1 MAALL
6 RVHFLFE
13 LLVVEWTELSPAPP
27 RGAPDKERAAPPAPH
42 AAPMRD
48 SLLMREFSMSETELV
63 AETDSMGDEAVD
75 AVNAQMQAQAMY
87 MCRMRDLLEEQLE
100 AYQAIGAYAIIGC
113 EPGAHSPTSSPTSLQ
128 PHASSLQPH
137 TSSLRPRPP
146 ARDPMPAGVC
156 DKDVVSA
163 YREAAKRL
171 HPDRGGDKESFQRL
185 QSAYS
190 QVVTARKASNG
201 SFGDNVGEGGTKAG
215 RGRRGSKGGKAGKG
229 GKGADKKG
237 AAGGDA
243 AKGETAAAEGS
254 HEGEVEGGGEG
265 EGGGEEEEGK
275 GGSSK
280 AGTEGG
286 ASEEG
291 VADIPAQIAD
301 PDATKPEDWDDED
314 DGEWEPPLIDN
325 PEFNEAATAEKEEEE
340 EEERDDETVAAGAA
354 EEGEV
359 SDGEVEP
366 PVPPP
371 MKGAAAAAAEAAAE
385 AEGGL
390 GDLAEGGEAMSAEEM
405 CKAAEAAA
413 EAARACAASARIGR
427 RVAALGGGGWE
438 VLCDCA
444 QCVLRCSKSAA
455 LKSAA
460 VGSAAMDSPSI
471 SSAALDAAAG
481 RRLGRRGERELRALT
496 EALMAAVR
504 QARCA
509 VLASSVCASKSSDA
523 AGLVMSLAQLPP
535 AEEAM
540 RSAAGAASL
549 SSLMVRVAEVLA
561 DMSAAVGEAAEHAMS
576 TAVAVAEME
585 RQAAVVKALAAQAE
599 VIDSDDDD
607 DDNDEPPEKEA
618 AKEAAEKEAAA
629 AKAKAE
635 EEAAEK
641 EGPPLSAA
649 AKRRVENARWL
660 RKVSGELCESQAQ
673 IIRLVSATPQLLP
686 RVSVPKKEGV
696 FEQVAALLD
705 AALRPVEREWYER
718 GLRADCV
725 TAAAAPLGEG
735 DGGGGEGGGGEGDGS
750 GGSSGSG
757 GGGDGEGGGESG
769 GDGRDEGGKGGD
781 AHVVAWV
788 ALVSEHVEFLFHA
801 AEPAR
806 LPVPSARAA
815 RVVRLAAFLDV
826 ELTAT
831 LLRTQLLHKLQLFV
845 PDRRAAD
852 PDSGH
857 AAVLELQQ
865 SIEAAIAKLAAHCA
879 PEVARPPGAAAAA
892 DAQA

>member
-1 MAALL
+1 M
-6 RVHFLFE
+6 
-13 LLVVEWTELSPAPP
+13 PP
-27 RGAPDKERAAPPAPH
+27 
-42 AAPMRD
+42 
-48 SLLMREFSMSETELV
+48 
-63 AETDSMGDEAVD
+63 
-75 AVNAQMQAQAMY
+75 
-87 MCRMRDLLEEQLE
+87 
-100 AYQAIGAYAIIGC
+100 
-113 EPGAHSPTSSPTSLQ
+113 
-128 PHASSLQPH
+128 
-137 TSSLRPRPP
+137 
-146 ARDPMPAGVC
+146 GVC

-201 SFGDNVGEGGTKAG
+201 SFGDNVGEGGGKAG
-215 RGRRGSKGGKAGKG
+215 RGRRGSKGGKSGKD

-243 AKGETAAAEGS
+243 AEGETAAA
-254 HEGEVEGGGEG
+254 GETHEGGGEG

-280 AGTEGG
+280 ADIEGG
-286 ASEEG
+286 ASQEG
-291 VADIPAQIAD
+291 AADIPALIAD

-325 PEFNEAATAEKEEEE
+325 PEFDEAATAEKGGE
-340 EEERDDETVAAGAA
+340 EEEREDEAAAAAAA

-371 MKGAAAAAAEAAAE
+371 MRGAAAAAAAAAAE

-390 GDLAEGGEAMSAEEM
+390 GDLAGGGETMSAEEM

-607 DDNDEPPEKEA
+607 DDDDEPPEKDA

-705 AALRPVEREWYER
+705 AALRPIEREWYER
-718 GLRADCV
+718 GLRADSV
-725 TAAAAPLGEG
+725 TAAAALSEGGAGGSEGGGGEG
-735 DGGGGEGGGGEGDGS
+735 SDSGGGSGGGEGGGEV
-750 GGSSGSG
+750 
-757 GGGDGEGGGESG
+757 GGDGNSE
-769 GDGRDEGGKGGD
+769 DGKGGD
-781 AHVVAWV
+781 VHVVAWV
-788 ALVSEHVEFLFHA
+788 ALVREHVEFLFHA

-826 ELTAT
+826 ELTGT

-879 PEVARPPGAAAAA
+879 PEVARPPRAAAAA